1 MLTRC
6 ALSLLVSKTAAKNDE
21 ILTSVLVM
29 YAAYGVNTLLYGSIM
44 KDIPTEVAMVSL
56 DCSIERFRVAEEV
69 KGYRGRGEKKM
80 THIVQIYHLASSLHS
95 VMLWRYYYIVIA
107 VY

>member
-1 MLTRC
+1 MLFVSLVDSREIRVGTFSQYAKVLTRC

-44 KDIPTEVAMVSL
+44 KDIPTEVAT
-56 DCSIERFRVAEEV
+56 
-69 KGYRGRGEKKM
+69 Y
-80 THIVQIYHLASSLHS
+80 
-95 VMLWRYYYIVIA
+95 
-107 VY
+107 